1 VRRALVYLAAAVAL
15 ATVALAYG
23 QIRATGTGSGAGPV
37 AWNVAQHSHH
47 PRLDLGGHV
56 RHLFP
61 GAHKRMRVTIS
72 SRFRRPLRVRSVWA
86 VVRGGGSGC
95 PASNVRVN
103 RWRGR
108 LRIGAHRTRHL
119 QLPVAMSKKAP
130 DACQGRRFNLR
141 FHARASPG

>member
-1 VRRALVYLAAAVAL
+1 LVYLAAAVAL

-23 QIRATGTGSGAGPV
+23 QIRATGTGSGEGPV
-37 AWNVAQHSHH
+37 AWNRAHSHDR
-47 PRLDLGGHV
+47 RLDLGGHV

-61 GAHKRMRVTIS
+61 GAHRRVRVTIS
-72 SRFRRPLRVRSVWA
+72 SGLRHPLRVRSVWA
-86 VVRGGGSGC
+86 AVRGGGPRC
-95 PASNVRVN
+95 PAGNVRVD

-119 QLPVAMSKKAP
+119 PLSVTMSKKAP